1 MDYIFE
7 RVYVETPVDTD
18 GDGKLDL
25 VAAWIRRPLEGKVPA
40 VLVANPYLMTC
51 NEDWY
56 NLNDV
61 NRELTVYPQQNIP
74 EEAVHYNFRRPVEA
88 EPVYL
93 RETCGMAQTAII
105 DESEVGVEFEC
116 ISPLYAYLNQK
127 GYASVFCGGLGT
139 LGSEGYTLTGSR
151 QEVLAFKAVIDWLC
165 GRARA
170 FTNQT
175 DNIEIRAD
183 WCTGKVAMSAKS
195 YLGTMCIAVAAT
207 GVEGLETIIPEAG
220 ISNWYDYYREGGLA
234 VPPLEWQG
242 DDIDLLAKYCFSR
255 AKDASDYAKVKDGY
269 DQALAAMIKAKD
281 RDSGNYNIFWD
292 QRNYLNQIENF
303 KASVFI
309 IHGINDWNVKTN
321 QCIPLFQALE
331 KQGVERK
338 MLLHQGEH
346 VYVYDLEGSD
356 TLSMVERWLDHYLRG
371 ADNGIEKEPK
381 VLVESNVDQM
391 QWMTSDTWPPEGWA
405 YEQFPVSFREGSEG
419 SEVMIT
425 DDLSA
430 TVYDKASD
438 NQKEWRDELVL
449 SEDPAYR
456 NRLKLVWDP
465 FAGAVCGT
473 QAQETG
479 LPAEAET
486 LRVSGSVKVAFDAA
500 IDRGTAILSAMLV
513 DLGEDCRITAEQIPA
528 ASAKAAAD
536 DSTAA
541 GDAPEGG
548 QQPVLTELFRFGL
561 EETPSKYKV
570 ISRGHLNAQNRT
582 CLWSKEEIVQGQY
595 YHYAFD
601 MVPTDHTLKKGHK
614 LGLILYGIDAE
625 QTLRPDTVTK
635 ITVKPESIDVKVP
648 LVR

>member
-1 MDYIFE
+1 
-7 RVYVETPVDTD
+7 
-18 GDGKLDL
+18 
-25 VAAWIRRPLEGKVPA
+25 
-40 VLVANPYLMTC
+40 
-51 NEDWY
+51 
-56 NLNDV
+56 
-61 NRELTVYPQQNIP
+61 
-74 EEAVHYNFRRPVEA
+74 
-88 EPVYL
+88 
-93 RETCGMAQTAII
+93 
-105 DESEVGVEFEC
+105 
-116 ISPLYAYLNQK
+116 
-127 GYASVFCGGLGT
+127 
-139 LGSEGYTLTGSR
+139 
-151 QEVLAFKAVIDWLC
+151 
-165 GRARA
+165 
-170 FTNQT
+170 
-175 DNIEIRAD
+175 
-183 WCTGKVAMSAKS
+183 
-195 YLGTMCIAVAAT
+195 GTMCIAVAAT

-220 ISNWYDYYREGGLA
+220 ISNWYDYYREGGLD

-255 AKDASDYAKVKDGY
+255 AKDPSDYAKVKDGY
-269 DQALAAMIKAKD
+269 DRALAAMIKAKD

-346 VYVYDLEGSD
+346 VYVYDLEGSG

-391 QWMTSDTWPPEGWA
+391 QWMTSDTWPPEGWG
-405 YEQFPVSFREGSEG
+405 YETFPVSYREGSEG
-419 SEVMIT
+419 LEGSESSVASEVTII

-430 TVYDKASD
+430 TVYDKAAD
-438 NQKEWRDELVL
+438 NQKEWRDELIL
-449 SEDPAYR
+449 SEDPTYR
-456 NRLKLVWDP
+456 NRLKLIWDP
-465 FAGAVCGT
+465 FDGA
-473 QAQETG
+473 
-479 LPAEAET
+479 AEADT
-486 LRVSGSVKVAFDAA
+486 LRVAGSVKVAFDAA

-513 DLGEDCRITAEQIPA
+513 DLGEDCRITAEQVPA
-528 ASAKAAAD
+528 AGCSDAAKEDQA
-536 DSTAA
+536 
-541 GDAPEGG
+541 
-548 QQPVLTELFRFGL
+548 VLTELFRFGL

-582 CLWSKEEIVQGQY
+582 CLWSKEEIRPGQY

-648 LVR
+648 VVR